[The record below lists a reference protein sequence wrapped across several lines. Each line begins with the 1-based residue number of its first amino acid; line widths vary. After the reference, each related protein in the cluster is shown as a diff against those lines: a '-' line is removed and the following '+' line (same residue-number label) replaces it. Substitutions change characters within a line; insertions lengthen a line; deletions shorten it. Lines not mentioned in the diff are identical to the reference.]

1 MKERKKVSKRSLCLK
16 VKLKNCWSA
25 DVLLRSS
32 AGLLSKSSFCVSNY
46 KHWASSINTYKGE
59 FTMEGSKKKKET
71 PCYREIN
78 KIKKWMSV
86 ELKETTRNKKY
97 TLTAE
102 KQKVH
107 RPAGRWR
114 KEQNTLHLNHWHCKP
129 WCWSLWHQRRAL
141 EQHTHRCH
149 TQSPVLSVTAT
160 LSIQCGRVKPTMI

>member
-1 MKERKKVSKRSLCLK
+1 MKEKKRSLNGLCVLK
-16 VKLKNCWSA
+16 
-25 DVLLRSS
+25 SS
-32 AGLLSKSSFCVSNY
+32 SKIVGQQTCCYAAPAGLLSKSSFCMSNY
-46 KHWASSINTYKGE
+46 KHLASSINTYKGE

-86 ELKETTRNKKY
+86 ELKETTRNKKH

-141 EQHTHRCH
+141 KQHTHRCH
-149 TQSPVLSVTAT
+149 TQSLVLSVTAT
-160 LSIQCGRVKPTMI
+160 LSVQCGRGKPTMI